1 MNYNLIAE
9 SEYAWEIKENGTKV
23 YWTEVEID
31 RDGFEA
37 ETLCEGY
44 EYRGKRYTLEL
55 DRDGWLWATEV

>member
-1 MNYNLIAE
+1 MNKNLIAE
-9 SEYAWEIKENGTKV
+9 SEYAWEIQENGTKV

-31 RDGFEA
+31 HDGFEA